1 MARIKYN
8 KTKFL
13 KKTDNKFKKLLYG
26 NVMQELPLLIVRRHK
41 HQHLLCY
48 SIGHH

>member
-13 KKTDNKFKKLLYG
+13 KKTDNKFKKLLKKYY
-26 NVMQELPLLIVRRHK
+26 MEI
-41 HQHLLCY
+41 
-48 SIGHH
+48 